1 MFKRY
6 DELKKGDKIW
16 FYGYKAF
23 VRDIKENGIV
33 NDKNNIEHLGEK
45 IFALNI
51 GFEPSPDSIEKT
63 IYNSNSFN
71 YVHLVPL
78 RHKVFFLF

>member
-45 IFALNI
+45 IFALNLSLI
-51 GFEPSPDSIEKT
+51 HI
-63 IYNSNSFN
+63 
-71 YVHLVPL
+71 
-78 RHKVFFLF
+78 

>member
-23 VRDIKENGIV
+23 VRDIK
-33 NDKNNIEHLGEK
+33 KK
-45 IFALNI
+45 WYR
-51 GFEPSPDSIEKT
+51 K
-63 IYNSNSFN
+63 
-71 YVHLVPL
+71 
-78 RHKVFFLF
+78 

>member
-23 VRDIKENGIV
+23 SPCAAKAQGLFFVLIV
-33 NDKNNIEHLGEK
+33 KY
-45 IFALNI
+45 F
-51 GFEPSPDSIEKT
+51 
-63 IYNSNSFN
+63 
-71 YVHLVPL
+71 
-78 RHKVFFLF
+78 

>member
-23 VRDIKENGIV
+23 VRDIIIV
-33 NDKNNIEHLGEK
+33 IHLTMEE
-45 IFALNI
+45 L
-51 GFEPSPDSIEKT
+51 
-63 IYNSNSFN
+63 
-71 YVHLVPL
+71 LVVL
-78 RHKVFFLF
+78 